1 MSGKVNFVTIS
12 VLLPQGIDFFL
23 IWHISCSPWSIMH
36 RNKNRI
42 LIALTLL
49 LLVIAP
55 LRADKPPQVKQVG
68 TEAVP
73 TEKLVLGAAEY
84 AAIPALNAVFP
95 ARIDTGAK
103 RSSINAVDVEA
114 FERDGNRWVK
124 ATILNP
130 ATDAEFPLEMEVSR
144 TARIK
149 KEGEESI
156 RRHSVEL
163 VVVIGDITKQLDV
176 NLADRSNLE
185 YPLLIGRDFL
195 RGAAIVD
202 VAKEFTQKTPGAP
215 ARKKKTSK

>member
-1 MSGKVNFVTIS
+1 
-12 VLLPQGIDFFL
+12 
-23 IWHISCSPWSIMH
+23 MH
-36 RNKNRI
+36 RNKSRI

-49 LLVIAP
+49 FLVIAP
-55 LRADKPPQVKQVG
+55 LKADKPPQVKQVG
-68 TEAVP
+68 TEAIP
-73 TEKLVLGAAEY
+73 AEKLVLGAAEY

-130 ATDAEFPLEMEVSR
+130 ATGAEFPLEMEVSR

-163 VVVIGDITKQLDV
+163 VVVIGDITKQLDI

-202 VAKEFTQKTPGAP
+202 VAKKFTQKTPGAP